1 MKINQVI
8 NRPILTEKSTSLL
21 KNNFYM
27 FKVDKNANKYQ
38 IKAALEKLYPVKV
51 AEVKVVN
58 RQGKVRKVGRKQ
70 VKKQLSTKKI
80 AFIKLFFIKYSCDV
94 VCK

>member
-80 AFIKLFFIKYSCDV
+80 AFIKLKEGKIELFPQA
-94 VCK
+94 